1 MGVFT
6 NSLKTFKSNITGKEK
21 EYRVNNAVWLYLEA
35 DYGLK
40 QGEWVDLLEKDEILT
55 LGKFATCILKANKID
70 TTLEEVLE
78 NTDRNKLNEF
88 VNAYGTL
95 ALGFDEE
102 EESEEG
108 KNV

>member
-1 MGVFT
+1 MSIFT
-6 NSLKTFKSNITGKEK
+6 NSLKTFKSKITGKVK
-21 EYRVNNAVWLYLEA
+21 TYKVNNAVWLYLDA

-40 QGEWVDLLEKDEILT
+40 QGDWVNMLEKDEVLT

-78 NTDRNKLNEF
+78 NTDIEILNEF

-95 ALGFDEE
+95 ALNLNADENEVE
-102 EESEEG
+102 E
-108 KNV
+108 KNA

>member
-6 NSLKTFKSNITGKEK
+6 NSLKTFKSDITGKTK
-21 EYRVNNAVWLYLEA
+21 TYKVNNAVWLYLEA

-40 QGEWVDLLEKDEILT
+40 QGDWVNMLEKDEVLT
-55 LGKFATCILKANKID
+55 LGKFATSILKANKID

-78 NTDRNKLNEF
+78 NTDIEILNEF

-95 ALGFDEE
+95 ALNLDTEE
-102 EESEEG
+102 DVEE
-108 KNV
+108 KNA

>member
-6 NSLKTFKSNITGKEK
+6 NSLKTFKSNITGKTK
-21 EYRVNNAVWLYLEA
+21 TYKVNNAVWLYLDA

-40 QGEWVDLLEKDEILT
+40 QGDWVNMLEKDEVLT

-78 NTDRNKLNEF
+78 NTDIEILNEF

-95 ALGFDEE
+95 ALNLDTEE
-102 EESEEG
+102 DVEE
-108 KNV
+108 KNA

>member
-6 NSLKTFKSNITGKEK
+6 NSLKSFKSNITGKEK

-78 NTDRNKLNEF
+78 NTDIEILNEF

-95 ALGFDEE
+95 ALNLDTEE
-102 EESEEG
+102 DVEE
-108 KNV
+108 KNA